1 MKIVT
6 TLILVFFTTLSTFG
20 QVGLINDKDGFTNVR
35 KGPSSN
41 SEIIY
46 KLNDWEVFF
55 IDIDYLDLDSSW
67 IKIWIAKNKY
77 SIYNGQPNS
86 YDFFGFIHKSRIKLL
101 DSLPLVSDTE
111 VYLDFKISRADTNKT
126 MDTSF
131 YTINGQVPQGLEI
144 PLADS
149 YEVDSLR
156 LLWKGQKIPVKKELF
171 QDLYNV
177 SFQEGYYNSKGE
189 RFKTYLHNDRY
200 YIEQSC
206 ADGAGFYMVVWVI
219 ENGEII
225 QRLAGTIN

>member
-6 TLILVFFTTLSTFG
+6 TLILVFFTTLSIFG
-20 QVGLINDKDGFTNVR
+20 HVGLINDKDGFTNVR

-46 KLNDWEVFF
+46 KLNDWEVFI
-55 IDIDYLDLDSSW
+55 IDIEYLDLDSSC
-67 IKIWIAKNKY
+67 IKIWIKKNKY

-86 YDFFGFIHKSRIKLL
+86 YDIYGFIHKSRLKLL
-101 DSLPLVSDTE
+101 DSLPLVSDPE

-126 MDTSF
+126 MDTNF
-131 YTINGQVPQGLEI
+131 HTINGQVPNGLEI
-144 PLADS
+144 PLVDS
-149 YEVDSLR
+149 YEVESLR
-156 LLWKGQKIPVKKELF
+156 LLWKGQTVQVKKELF

-177 SFQEGYYNSKGE
+177 SSQEGDYNSKGE

-206 ADGAGFYMVVWVI
+206 ADGAGYYMVIWVI
-219 ENGEII
+219 ENGEIR
-225 QRLAGTIN
+225 QRLADTII